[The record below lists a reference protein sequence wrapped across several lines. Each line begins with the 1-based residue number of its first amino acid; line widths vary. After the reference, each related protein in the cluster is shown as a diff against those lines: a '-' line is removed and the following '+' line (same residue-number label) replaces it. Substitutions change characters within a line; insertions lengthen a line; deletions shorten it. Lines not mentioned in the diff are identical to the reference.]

1 MKKVFD
7 EAGDFSACN
16 AAEKWC
22 KENGVSVGSMQR
34 GDPRGLIRGD
44 VSIAKWRN
52 LRQADKDALDGQM
65 TGDMRNGPVTVLLN
79 DVVAQ

>member
-7 EAGDFSACN
+7 QAGDFSACD
-16 AAEKWC
+16 AAEQWC

-34 GDPRGLIRGD
+34 GDPRGLMRGD
-44 VSIAKWRN
+44 VRIAKWRN
-52 LRQADKDALDGQM
+52 LGQADKDALDGQM

-79 DVVAQ
+79 DVAAQ